1 MTLDAEILM
10 KLKKR
15 KILVAD
21 DERFSRSIVVRA
33 LTGAEVEQA
42 ADGAQALHC
51 LIREPDA
58 YALAICDFNMPVMDG
73 LRFLKGVRSGMDG
86 ITPSLPVIM
95 LTGNSDSGLVKAALM
110 LDVDAF
116 VVKPVA
122 VTPLHA
128 RILHVM
134 TQHQDLKSPLH
145 YAQVN
150 IEDISSQLLSV
161 AAAMSHKPSAVKKD
175 EPPMPGAVKQGFDVI
190 AVGSILARDLCA
202 PAGQVLVV
210 EGTAL
215 SERLINRLKELHG
228 MGVCAAEAWVM
239 E

>member
-1 MTLDAEILM
+1 MTLDAEILA
-10 KLKKR
+10 KLNKR

-33 LTGAEVEQA
+33 LTGAEVDQA
-42 ADGAQALHC
+42 ADGAQALHH

-58 YALAICDFNMPVMDG
+58 YAMVICDFNMPVMDG
-73 LRFLKGVRSGMDG
+73 LRFLKAVRSGLDG
-86 ITPSLPVIM
+86 ISHTLPVLM
-95 LTGNSDSGLVKAALM
+95 LTGNSDSGLVKAGLM

-122 VTPLHA
+122 VNALHA

-134 TQHQDLKSPLH
+134 TQRQDLKSPQH
-145 YAQVN
+145 YAQIN
-150 IEDISSQLLSV
+150 IEDISAQLLSV
-161 AAAMSHKPSAVKKD
+161 AAALSHKVPPAKKED
-175 EPPMPGAVKQGFDVI
+175 APPLGGIKQELGAIV
-190 AVGSILARDLCA
+190 VGSILARDICA

-210 EGTAL
+210 EGAML
-215 SERLINRLKELHG
+215 SERLINRLKELNG
-228 MGVCAAEAWVM
+228 MGVCPAEVWVM